1 MQITRE
7 ALAELTEVLE
17 DTVEY
22 YCDQQTVSGELA
34 WTVVESL
41 ATAKT
46 RAAQRRSLL
55 MACRVN
61 NIYQVLDTLKADVI
75 DVCKSEGISLDLFW
89 ILVRQQADY
98 ELKII
103 AEKLKDK

>member
-1 MQITRE
+1 
-7 ALAELTEVLE
+7 
-17 DTVEY
+17 
-22 YCDQQTVSGELA
+22 
-34 WTVVESL
+34 
-41 ATAKT
+41 
-46 RAAQRRSLL
+46 

-103 AEKLKDK
+103 AEKLKD